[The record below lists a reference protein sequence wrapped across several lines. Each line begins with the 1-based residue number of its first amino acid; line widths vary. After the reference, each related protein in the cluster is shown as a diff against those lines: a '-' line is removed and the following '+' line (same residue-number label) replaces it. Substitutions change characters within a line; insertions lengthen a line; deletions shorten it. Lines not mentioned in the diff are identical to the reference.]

1 MNTQRKPINKTG
13 LKITLLIISLSQL
26 GSMAISSV
34 ISEILE
40 AFPDVPDQTVQFL
53 MTFPGLFIL
62 ITSLL
67 SAFLA
72 RYISQKKLAVTGL
85 ILNTATAV
93 GGLLFHGNIFILF
106 CWAATLGL
114 GIGMWMPLVNAIASA
129 HFEGNERASL
139 LGRVSSAQN
148 IGAVFMTVAGGALA
162 VMAWHFVYLV
172 YFIAV
177 PGLICAVIYLP
188 DEKAHSESRRSGG
201 LGIDGAVILFSV
213 IQFFFSLPYNAAPA
227 NFSLLLAENRI
238 GSTQAAG
245 ILSGLFL
252 FGGIISGWI
261 FGALDKRIHKF
272 TIPLGFLFL
281 AAGFTGLGCTH
292 SFAAY
297 ALFSVV
303 GGMSIP
309 LVLPQSSLGVVE
321 NKRPGQFAM
330 ASAVLLAF
338 GNLGAFFSP
347 VTTSFSSVIMGSD
360 SIASRMIFCAALSVI
375 GAAVTA
381 VILKIRKENEDHV

>member
-85 ILNTATAV
+85 ILNTVTAV
-93 GGLLFHGNIFILF
+93 GGLLFHGNIVILF

-129 HFEGNERASL
+129 HFESNERASL
-139 LGRVSSAQN
+139 LGRISSAQN
-148 IGAVFMTVAGGALA
+148 IGAVFMTVVGGALA

-188 DEKAHSESRRSGG
+188 DEKAHSENRRGGG
-201 LGIDGAVILFSV
+201 LGVDGAVILFSA
-213 IQFFFSLPYNAAPA
+213 IQFFFSLPYNAGPA
-227 NFSLLLAENRI
+227 NFSLLLTENGI

-252 FGGIISGWI
+252 FGGIISGWF

-281 AAGFTGLGCTH
+281 AVGFTGLGCTH

-297 ALFSVV
+297 TVFTMI

-321 NKRPGQFAM
+321 NKRPEHFAM

-347 VTTSFSSVIMGSD
+347 VTTSFSSVVMGSD
-360 SIASRMIFCAALSVI
+360 SIASRMIFCAALSII
-375 GAAVTA
+375 GAVVTA
-381 VILKIRKENEDHV
+381 VILKIRKENENHV

>member
-1 MNTQRKPINKTG
+1 MNKRSKPINKTG
-13 LKITLLIISLSQL
+13 LKIALLAISLSQL
-26 GSMAISSV
+26 GSMAISTV
-34 ISEILE
+34 ISEILG
-40 AFPDVPDQTVQFL
+40 AFPEVPDQTVQFL

-67 SAFLA
+67 SGVMS
-72 RYISQKKLAVTGL
+72 RYVSQKKLAVAGL
-85 ILNTATAV
+85 ILNTVTAV
-93 GGLLFHGNIFILF
+93 GGLFFHGSIVILF

-114 GIGMWMPLVNAIASA
+114 GIGLWMPLVNAIASA

-139 LGRVSSAQN
+139 MGRISSAQN

-162 VMAWHFVYLV
+162 VLSWHFVYLV

-188 DEKAHSESRRSGG
+188 DERAQRGVRSGG
-201 LGIDGAVILFSV
+201 LGIDSAVILFSA
-213 IQFFFSLPYNAAPA
+213 IQFFFSLPYNAGPA
-227 NFSLLLAENRI
+227 NFSLLLAENGI

-252 FGGIISGWI
+252 FGGIISGWF
-261 FGALDKRIHKF
+261 FGALDRRIHKF
-272 TIPLGFLFL
+272 TITLGFLFL
-281 AAGFTGLGCTH
+281 AVGFAGLGVTH
-292 SFAAY
+292 SFTVY
-297 ALFSVV
+297 VIFTVV

-321 NKRPGQFAM
+321 NKSPEHYAM

-347 VTTSFSSVIMGSD
+347 VTTSFSSVVMRSN
-360 SIASRMIFCAALSVI
+360 SIASRMIFCAALSVT
-375 GAAVTA
+375 GAVLTA
-381 VILKIRKENEDHV
+381 VILKLRKENRKHV